1 MLNRYSVVHDL
12 LEQLRFEG
20 TTKNVFGER
29 FNGDRR
35 YRVNVRCGCG
45 NCGRD
50 EYIVTIG
57 GYEVSVTVSRVRNEN
72 VDYPWYKPIEFS
84 VALTDG
90 RCNPIESTRM
100 TCMVF

>member
-1 MLNRYSVVHDL
+1 MLNRYSVVRDL

-29 FNGDRR
+29 FCGDRR

-45 NCGRD
+45 NCVRD

-57 GYEVSVTVSRVRNEN
+57 GYELSVIVRRVRNESEN
-72 VDYPWYKPIEFS
+72 YHCYTPVEFS

-100 TCMVF
+100 TCKVF